1 MTEWFCL
8 IDTIV
13 VATTARLEL
22 RQFSQADAEGFCLL
36 NSDPLVMQYTGD
48 HAFADIADAAGFIR
62 DYQQYNLYGFGR
74 WSLYLIDTQEY
85 IGFCGLSR
93 QNALA
98 EVDLG
103 FRIARRHWRQ
113 GYASEAAQAAILL
126 AQKRYGL
133 RRLIGR
139 AEADNVASISTLKKL
154 GFDTDSN
161 ATDNP
166 LWRYFSLDLNDN
178 LTLVDRSIV

>member
-22 RQFSQADAEGFCLL
+22 RQFSLADAEGFYLL

-48 HAFADIADAAGFIR
+48 HAFTDVAQAADFIR
-62 DYQQYNLYGFGR
+62 DYDQYRLHGFGR
-74 WSLYLIDTQEY
+74 WSLYLTDTQEY

-93 QNALA
+93 QHALA

-103 FRIARRHWRQ
+103 FRITRHHWRQ
-113 GYASEAAQAAILL
+113 GYATEAAKAAILL

-133 RRLIGR
+133 SRLIAR
-139 AEADNVASISTLKKL
+139 AMLDNLASISTLEKL
-154 GFDTDSN
+154 GFIATEKVDSKDTWAHFCLNIDDIVDSG
-161 ATDNP
+161 
-166 LWRYFSLDLNDN
+166 S
-178 LTLVDRSIV
+178 VSIV